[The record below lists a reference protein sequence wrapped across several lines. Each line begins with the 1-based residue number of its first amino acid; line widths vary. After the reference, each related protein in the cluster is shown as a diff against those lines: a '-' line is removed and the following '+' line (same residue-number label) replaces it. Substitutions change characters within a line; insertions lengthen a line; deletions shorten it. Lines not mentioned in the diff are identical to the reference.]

1 MTTLKVSVKS
11 KRDASLLVRLLKRVS
26 FVEKIEEVEKFEPPI
41 NQVAD
46 VKSYLD
52 KNSSASF
59 FSDIA
64 DPVTWQKEL
73 RDEWK

>member
-1 MTTLKVSVKS
+1 MTTLKVSVKN

-26 FVEKIEEVEKFEPPI
+26 FVEKIEEVEKPKPAI
-41 NQVAD
+41 NQIAKVT
-46 VKSYLD
+46 SYLA
-52 KNSSASF
+52 KNSNMSL

-64 DPVTWQKEL
+64 DPVTWQKKL